1 MFVVEPLDDGRS
13 WTYTLRTA
21 EGEVLAVA
29 GRPFATAGD
38 CVAAIDEIVGPYEFD
53 LTVQQ
58 RRDGRWSWA
67 MGKSGRPLLIS
78 PRTHPLPAAC
88 GAAMRRVKHLVEEC
102 AHRVSRDPD
111 RRGEV

>member
-78 PRTHPLPAAC
+78 PRTHPLPGGGVC
-88 GAAMRRVKHLVEEC
+88 PPRQPG
-102 AHRVSRDPD
+102 SRPP
-111 RRGEV
+111 RRGMTPARTEC